1 MSYFPSQF
9 PFLLYFCKKPNIMNH
24 FLWSKTFFL
33 FLLPIALFAQFPKK
47 DFTKLSYD
55 DLKELYFDNEK
66 NQTKQTEYANAYLA
80 KAKNEN
86 SPIRKAKGYYMYSLL
101 NEDDKAISYLDSVI
115 KYSTNTND
123 LNFPAAAYSE
133 KAYILKKQ
141 FRYREAIDN
150 FISAEKEAQKNNTD
164 YYYRVKFSIAALRSE
179 ELGEVREALDLYR
192 ECFNYYRDKE
202 VRTPQY
208 SFAYQNVIFAL
219 ADAHK
224 ALNQPDSATY
234 YNKLGY
240 RESKF
245 TKDDE
250 YNALFILNEG
260 ANLVLKKNFRVA
272 LDSIKKALP
281 KMIAYKN
288 EGNTLASYYYLG
300 KAYDGLGQQAEAAKN
315 FIKVDSLYKKTKRIT
330 PEFVSG
336 YLFLISYYKDKG
348 DKENQLKYLT
358 TYMFID
364 STLQKNYKELTK
376 KLQRGYDIPHLISE
390 KETLIQSLKK
400 DKTQSYWE
408 IGTLMLLITSIS
420 TFGYYQHKLK
430 KSYRLRFEKI
440 INQTKETNDRQIAT
454 ITQESRIKINATQPQ
469 DMGIAK
475 ELVNQIL
482 EKLDYFETKKGYL
495 QSNLSVQMLSTS
507 FETNSKYVS
516 KIVNIYKEKPFIQYI
531 NDLRIGYAIVKLQE
545 DNKLRNYTIQALALE
560 FGFNSAESFSTA
572 FYKKT
577 KIKPIYFIK
586 ELDMA

>member
-1 MSYFPSQF
+1 
-9 PFLLYFCKKPNIMNH
+9 MNQ
-24 FLWSKTFFL
+24 FLWSKPFFL
-33 FLLPIALFAQFPKK
+33 FLLPIVLISQSPKK

-55 DLKELYFDNEK
+55 DLKNLYFDNE
-66 NQTKQTEYANAYLA
+66 NNNSKQIEYAKAYLT
-80 KAKNEN
+80 KAKDEN

-101 NEDDKAISYLDSVI
+101 YEGDKAISYLDSVI

-133 KAYILKKQ
+133 KAYLLKKQ
-141 FRYREAIDN
+141 FRYREAIDD
-150 FISAEKEAQKNNTD
+150 FISAEKEAQKNNID

-224 ALNQPDSATY
+224 ALNQSDSATY

-250 YNALFILNEG
+250 YNSLFILNEG

-300 KAYDGLGQQAEAAKN
+300 KAYEGLGNKNLAVKN
-315 FIKVDSLYKKTKRIT
+315 FLKVDSIYKSTKRIT
-330 PEFVSG
+330 PEFISG
-336 YLFLISYYKDKG
+336 YPFLISYFKDKG
-348 DKENQLKYLT
+348 DKEKQLKYLT
-358 TYMFID
+358 TYVIID

-376 KLQRGYDIPHLISE
+376 KLQTGYDIPHLISE
-390 KETLIQSLKK
+390 KEILIKSLEN
-400 DKTQSYWE
+400 DKAKYYWS
-408 IGTLMLLITSIS
+408 IGGLFLISICL
-420 TFGYYQHKLK
+420 TVFGFYQHKLK
-430 KSYRLRFEKI
+430 KKYRLRFEKI
-440 INQTKETNDRQIAT
+440 INQTKERNERQLTSIA
-454 ITQESRIKINATQPQ
+454 QESKIKINTTQLQ
-469 DMGIAK
+469 DIGIAK

-482 EKLDYFETKKGYL
+482 EKLDRFEAKKGYL
-495 QSNLSVQMLSTS
+495 QCNLTVQILSTS

-516 KIVNIYKEKPFIQYI
+516 KIVNIYKEKPFVQYI
-531 NDLRIGYAIVKLQE
+531 NDLRIEYAIVMLQE
-545 DNKLRNYTIQALALE
+545 DSKLRKYTIQALALE
-560 FGFNSAESFSTA
+560 FGFNSAESFSAA

-577 KIKPIYFIK
+577 KIKPIYFLK
-586 ELDMA
+586 ELETT

>member
-1 MSYFPSQF
+1 
-9 PFLLYFCKKPNIMNH
+9 MNQ

-33 FLLPIALFAQFPKK
+33 FLLPIVLIAQSPTKNFA
-47 DFTKLSYD
+47 KLSYD
-55 DLKELYFDNEK
+55 DLKNLYFDNENK
-66 NQTKQTEYANAYLA
+66 NSKQIEYAEAYLA

-86 SPIRKAKGYYMYSLL
+86 NPIRKAKGYYMYSLL
-101 NEDDKAISYLDSVI
+101 NKNDKAISYLDSVI
-115 KYSTNTND
+115 KYSTNSND

-133 KAYILKKQ
+133 KGYILKKQ

-150 FISAEKEAQKNNTD
+150 FILAEKEAQKNNTD
-164 YYYRVKFSIAALRSE
+164 YYYKVKFSIAALRSE

-202 VRTPQY
+202 VRAPQY
-208 SFAYQNVIFAL
+208 SVAYQNVIFAL

-224 ALNQPDSATY
+224 ALNQSDSATY
-234 YNKLGY
+234 FNKLGY

-250 YNALFILNEG
+250 YNSLFILNEG
-260 ANLVLKKNFRVA
+260 ANLVLKKNFRGA

-288 EGNTLASYYYLG
+288 EGNILASYYYFG
-300 KAYDGLGQQAEAAKN
+300 KAYDGLGQRLEAAKN
-315 FIKVDSLYKKTKRIT
+315 FLKVDSLYKKTNRIT

-364 STLQKNYKELTK
+364 SILQKNYKELTK

-390 KETLIQSLKK
+390 KEILIQSLEN
-400 DKTQSYWE
+400 DKAKSYWS
-408 IGTLMLLITSIS
+408 IGGLLLISIFV
-420 TFGYYQHKLK
+420 TGFGFYQHKLK
-430 KSYRLRFEKI
+430 KKYRLRFEKI
-440 INQTKETNDRQIAT
+440 INETSLKKRNPVTVLSESTEAQTKNNKEDI
-454 ITQESRIKINATQPQ
+454 
-469 DMGIAK
+469 GIAE
-475 ELVNQIL
+475 ELIKQIL
-482 EKLDYFETKKGYL
+482 EKLNHFETKKGYL
-495 QSNLSVQMLSTS
+495 QSNLKVQMLSTS

-516 KIVNIYKEKPFIQYI
+516 KIVNIYKEKSFVQYI
-531 NDLRIGYAIVKLQE
+531 NDLRIEYAIVMLQE
-545 DNKLRNYTIQALALE
+545 DTKLRKYTLQALAME

-586 ELDMA
+586 KLKILKDVND